1 MEQVGN
7 GNTLRTSGMCGR
19 MCRLSGNGR
28 NNMERIGFIGAGMM
42 GSGIARTLKAAGYP
56 VVVYKR
62 TISEDNAII
71 RKLRNGD
78 IRLTTD
84 LEQVFENSDVLLLCL
99 PDSPTVETIL
109 LGSNG
114 LAAHE
119 KRTVHTVIDF
129 TTAHPDSTKRIGSEL
144 EKMKIRFMDAPM
156 TGGPKQAEQGELGL
170 AVGGPRELFETY
182 TPLFATIAKHFQYAG
197 PLGSGN
203 VLKLINN
210 YLSIMNTCAASAVY
224 AMIEQSDIEK
234 DAFYEFISKSGG
246 DSKGFQNIM
255 TRIRKQEFPMGFALK
270 LAHKDISYMKDLFDR
285 SGGFP
290 IFSGTCAV
298 MDQAMDEG
306 YGERDMREVYFNI
319 KEHVQSIS

>member
-1 MEQVGN
+1 MDE
-7 GNTLRTSGMCGR
+7 
-19 MCRLSGNGR
+19 GR
-28 NNMERIGFIGAGMM
+28 NSMERIGFIGAGMM

-56 VVVYKR
+56 VLVYKR
-62 TISEDNAII
+62 AISEDDAII
-71 RKLRNGD
+71 RELKKRD
-78 IRLTTD
+78 IQLTTN
-84 LEQVFENSDVLLLCL
+84 LEQVFETTDVLLLCL

-109 LGSNG
+109 LGRSG
-114 LAAHE
+114 LALHE

-129 TTAHPDSTKRIGSEL
+129 TTAHPDSTKRVGIEL
-144 EKMKIRFMDAPM
+144 GKLKIRFMDAPM

-182 TPLFATIAKHFQYAG
+182 TPLFATIAKHFYYAG
-197 PLGSGN
+197 PLGCAN

-224 AMIEQSDIEK
+224 ALIEQSDIEK
-234 DAFYEFISKSGG
+234 DSFYEFISKSGG

-290 IFSGTCAV
+290 IFTGTCDV

-319 KEHVQSIS
+319 REHVKSIS